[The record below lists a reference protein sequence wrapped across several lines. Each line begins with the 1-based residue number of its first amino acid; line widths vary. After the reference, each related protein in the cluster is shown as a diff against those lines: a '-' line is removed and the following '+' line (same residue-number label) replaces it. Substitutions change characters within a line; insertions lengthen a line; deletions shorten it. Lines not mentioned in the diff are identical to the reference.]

1 MWICGSG
8 SKKLRPPCTT
18 DKAHGKGRGRG
29 EAYWEDLICA
39 AIGSGLLQLKFSHI
53 CGTSL
58 YRPQIAATVQI
69 TSKGVQVASGEE
81 EWKVPCPLDIVSE
94 SIQSSKK
101 KRMSGGSNLMPGI
114 EQLLSSRS
122 KRYDITNTTQ
132 YQYPGVFAP
141 GDGID
146 DDPP

>member
-8 SKKLRPPCTT
+8 SKKLRPPHTT
-18 DKAHGKGRGRG
+18 EKAHGKGRGKG

-39 AIGSGLLQLKFSHI
+39 GVGSGLLQLKFSHI
-53 CGTSL
+53 CATGL

-81 EWKVPCPLDIVSE
+81 EWKVPFPLSTGSE

-101 KRMSGGSNLMPGI
+101 MQMSGGSNLMPAI
-114 EQLLSSRS
+114 EKLLSSRL
-122 KRYDITNTTQ
+122 KWYDITNTTK
-132 YQYPGVFAP
+132 Y
-141 GDGID
+141 
-146 DDPP
+146 